1 MHKRPVLLIDDD
13 PRSQEL
19 VTAILAHAG
28 FEVRSAPD
36 GESGIEL
43 ARTMQPL
50 IIVLDMM
57 MPGVDGIETLTRL
70 KQDPVLADIPV
81 VGITASTDLSY
92 TGKAFRAGADF
103 FVPKPLNRS
112 SLVRAVELAA
122 DKIRRGTPMRHHRR
136 HPRFPAGV
144 DVRCLVGAGAD
155 KSREVIGT
163 AGNMSLGGLL
173 LFLPEKLNPGTV
185 IGLWL
190 RLPESTI
197 PAEAKVIWQSP
208 QGMID
213 GRLRHGI
220 QLLRFGNDS
229 SLVGYRRY
237 LSQIASS
244 PLL

>member
-1 MHKRPVLLIDDD
+1 MHKRPVLVIDDD
-13 PRSQEL
+13 PRSREL
-19 VTAILAHAG
+19 VTAILTHAG
-28 FEVRSAPD
+28 FDVRSAPD

-43 ARTMQPL
+43 ARTVQPI

-70 KQDPVLADIPV
+70 KRDPVLADIPV

-103 FVPKPLNRS
+103 FVPKPLNRP
-112 SLVRAVELAA
+112 SLVRAVELAV
-122 DKIRRGTPMRHHRR
+122 DKVRRGSPMRHHRR
-136 HPRFPAGV
+136 HPRFTTGV
-144 DVRCLVGAGAD
+144 DVRCLVAAGAD
-155 KSREVIGT
+155 KSRELVGT
-163 AGNMSLGGLL
+163 AGNVSLGGLL
-173 LFLPEKLNPGTV
+173 LFLPERLDPGTV
-185 IGLWL
+185 FGLRL
-190 RLPESTI
+190 RLPENTI
-197 PAEAKVIWQSP
+197 PAEGKVIWQNP
-208 QGMID
+208 QGMVD

-244 PLL
+244 GFV